1 VIIAATPCR
10 LFSITSRSRASLLSI
25 SQACSRSP
33 PTPSGF
39 SALRLDAVMK
49 PSSDMLVLKTT
60 VLMVCLGALYHHFE
74 SKLAIFDAL
83 LIELEQEFIATVR
96 RIASPDAPAWTNLV
110 AGCHAFL
117 DSCLRPDV
125 QRLAL
130 IDGPAVLGPARW
142 REIEDQYALVPVLNG
157 LTGSMREG
165 TVAPRPPAP
174 LARMLLAAINEAGL
188 IIAQSP
194 RPREARQEAGDA
206 FDALLHGLRRTPEGV

>member
-1 VIIAATPCR
+1 MSSLREIRAEET
-10 LFSITSRSRASLLSI
+10 RSRLLGAARELFTEHGYAHTTTE
-25 SQACSRSP
+25 Q
-33 PTPSGF
+33 
-39 SALRLDAVMK
+39 
-49 PSSDMLVLKTT
+49 LVQRAGVTR
-60 VLMVCLGALYHHFE
+60 GALYHHFE

-110 AGCHAFL
+110 TGCHAFL

-142 REIEDQYALVPVLNG
+142 REIEDQYALVPVLDG

-165 TVAPRPPAP
+165 AVPSRPPEP

-206 FDALLHGLRRTPEGV
+206 FDALLHGLRHTPGSDAAQLR

>member
-1 VIIAATPCR
+1 MSSLREIRAEET
-10 LFSITSRSRASLLSI
+10 RSRLLGAARELFTEHGYAHTTTE
-25 SQACSRSP
+25 Q
-33 PTPSGF
+33 
-39 SALRLDAVMK
+39 
-49 PSSDMLVLKTT
+49 LVQRAGVTR
-60 VLMVCLGALYHHFE
+60 GALYHHFE

-83 LIELEQEFIATVR
+83 LIELEQGFIATVR

-110 AGCHAFL
+110 TGCHAFL

-157 LTGSMREG
+157 LTGSMSEG
-165 TVAPRPPAP
+165 TVAPRPPES

-194 RPREARQEAGDA
+194 RPREARQEADDA
-206 FDALLHGLRRTPEGV
+206 FDALLHGLRRAPGSDAAQAR

>member
-1 VIIAATPCR
+1 MSSLREIRAEET
-10 LFSITSRSRASLLSI
+10 RSRLLGAARELFTEHGYAHTTTE
-25 SQACSRSP
+25 Q
-33 PTPSGF
+33 
-39 SALRLDAVMK
+39 
-49 PSSDMLVLKTT
+49 LVQRAGVTR
-60 VLMVCLGALYHHFE
+60 GALYHHFE

-110 AGCHAFL
+110 TGCHAFL

-130 IDGPAVLGPARW
+130 IDGPAVLGPTRW
-142 REIEDQYALVPVLNG
+142 REIEDQYALVPVLAG

-165 TVAPRPPAP
+165 TVPSRPPEP

-194 RPREARQEAGDA
+194 RPREAREEAGDA
-206 FDALLHGLRRTPEGV
+206 FDALLHGLRHTLGSDAAQLR

>member
-1 VIIAATPCR
+1 MSSLREIRAEET
-10 LFSITSRSRASLLSI
+10 RSRLLGAARELFTEHGYAHTTTE
-25 SQACSRSP
+25 Q
-33 PTPSGF
+33 
-39 SALRLDAVMK
+39 
-49 PSSDMLVLKTT
+49 LVQRAGVTR
-60 VLMVCLGALYHHFE
+60 GALYHHFE

-110 AGCHAFL
+110 TGCHAFL

-157 LTGSMREG
+157 LTGSMSEG
-165 TVAPRPPAP
+165 TVAPRPPEP

-194 RPREARQEAGDA
+194 RPRAARQEAGDA
-206 FDALLHGLRRTPEGV
+206 FDALLHGLRRAPGSDAAQPR